1 MKAVACFGTQSC
13 ACSYSPDSHVCS
25 SQPVFLVCRPLAVC
39 KIIQSRSEAILGD
52 TMLDSYLHITWVRVD
67 ETFQHMWDAS
77 FAGYCTTSTKGTFTM
92 KSGDPNRSPV
102 DALSLDIEDQLQRL
116 MLEENRPEL
125 DFWFLS
131 MIMTGGG
138 PAALVG
144 LPVSLTSQPALSMR
158 KVNG

>member
-77 FAGYCTTSTKGTFTM
+77 FAGYCTTSSKDSFTM
-92 KSGDPNRSPV
+92 KVGEAGRLPV
-102 DALSLDIEDQLQRL
+102 DALPLDIEDQSQCL
-116 MLEENRPEL
+116 MLVTTRAAGPPL
-125 DFWFLS
+125 VT
-131 MIMTGGG
+131 IM
-138 PAALVG
+138 LKNQKSSSG
-144 LPVSLTSQPALSMR
+144 LMKTALSWTS
-158 KVNG
+158 GF